1 MQGIT
6 KSGYEYNIDERAFQ
20 DWRFVA
26 ALADCQKNR
35 NNPLLSLAGVQE
47 LTRLAFGKDF
57 ENYINY
63 IASKNDGFCP
73 TEIVM
78 LDINEIFKNAN
89 AKN

>member
-1 MQGIT
+1 MQGTT
-6 KSGYEYNIDERAFQ
+6 KSGYDYNIDERVFQ
-20 DWRFVA
+20 DWRFVT

-35 NNPLLSLAGVQE
+35 NNPLLSMAGIQD

-57 ENYINY
+57 DKYINY